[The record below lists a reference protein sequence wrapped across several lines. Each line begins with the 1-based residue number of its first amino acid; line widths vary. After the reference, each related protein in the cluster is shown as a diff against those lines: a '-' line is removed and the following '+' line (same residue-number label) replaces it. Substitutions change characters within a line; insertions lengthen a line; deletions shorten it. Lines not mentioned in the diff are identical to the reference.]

1 MRGHIA
7 KKGNRYYAV
16 IYDGVDLATGKP
28 KRRWHAAGT
37 TRRGAER
44 VLADLVKRKHDGTY
58 VAPERITVADYLLE
72 RWLPGKG
79 TRVAPSTAGIYERNI
94 RLYIAPNIGRIQLQE
109 LQPEDLDSLYA
120 KLLSEGRSAGGGLSV
135 RSVRLVHATVQS
147 ALRDAVRKGTVH
159 RNVADVADPPAI
171 GHDRRLARVW
181 TGEQIRDFLAA
192 TGDHDLYPLFLLAV
206 ATGMRRGELAGLRW
220 SDIDFD
226 AARLTVNRQ
235 IVGVD
240 GTLVVSDLKTPSSRR
255 TVDLDEATVSE
266 LRRQR
271 RRQLQQRLATGL
283 RDDNGYV
290 FGQPDGAPPNPK
302 RISDTFARLV
312 ARIEVPRI
320 RFHDLRH
327 THATILLQQNVHPKV
342 VSERL
347 GHSSVAMTMNTYQH
361 VMPTMQA
368 AAATTFGA
376 AVFGKQ
382 RHGEH

>member
-16 IYDGVDLATGKP
+16 IYDGVDPATGKP

-58 VAPERITVADYLLE
+58 VPPERITLADYLLE
-72 RWLPGKG
+72 RWLPGKR

-120 KLLSEGRSAGGGLSV
+120 KLLSEGGSAGSGLSV

-192 TGDHDLYPLFLLAV
+192 IDDHDLYPLFL
-206 ATGMRRGELAGLRW
+206 RPPPH
-220 SDIDFD
+220 
-226 AARLTVNRQ
+226 ARHHPPPAKRAPQ
-235 IVGVD
+235 G
-240 GTLVVSDLKTPSSRR
+240 
-255 TVDLDEATVSE
+255 
-266 LRRQR
+266 RQR
-271 RRQLQQRLATGL
+271 TPRTLQRRHDHEHLPARHAHHASRGS
-283 RDDNGYV
+283 DDV
-290 FGQPDGAPPNPK
+290 
-302 RISDTFARLV
+302 
-312 ARIEVPRI
+312 
-320 RFHDLRH
+320 
-327 THATILLQQNVHPKV
+327 
-342 VSERL
+342 
-347 GHSSVAMTMNTYQH
+347 
-361 VMPTMQA
+361 
-368 AAATTFGA
+368 GA
-376 AVFGKQ
+376 AVFGEQ